1 MPTIFASL
9 AASRPWIGTFH
20 RKKFL
25 NLGRKYNYHFTKFR
39 SIFFIV
45 DKTELLLIGEQK
57 YDVKS
62 IESVI
67 KEPFKDIE
75 KESNEIDELL
85 EDVFEEEPK
94 SLNFGGVR
102 LAFCMH

>member
-1 MPTIFASL
+1 MQAL
-9 AASRPWIGTFH
+9 LHQDLGTFL
-20 RKKFL
+20 RKKSL
-25 NLGRKYNYHFTKFR
+25 NLGKKYNYHFTKFR

-75 KESNEIDELL
+75 KESNKIDELL
-85 EDVFEEEPK
+85 EDDFEEEPK
-94 SLNFGGVR
+94 SLNLG
-102 LAFCMH
+102 